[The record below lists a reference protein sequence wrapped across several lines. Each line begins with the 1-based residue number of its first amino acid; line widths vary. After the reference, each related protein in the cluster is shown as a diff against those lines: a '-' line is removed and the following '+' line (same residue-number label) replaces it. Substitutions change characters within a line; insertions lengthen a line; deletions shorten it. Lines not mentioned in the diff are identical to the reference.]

1 MMNNNEVRETV
12 VIPEKKEKIEKIKRK
27 YKNMAMSDDT
37 AKKIRRLEITNSI
50 LKTVTAIVG
59 VVAFIDL
66 VIPDPIPGL
75 DEAILTGST
84 ALLGSAVK
92 IVNNKIEDLANT
104 DQTELKIEEINLLSN
119 QLNNVAAAVAN
130 KRAATK

>member
-1 MMNNNEVRETV
+1 MNNNRETV

-37 AKKIRRLEITNSI
+37 AKKIRSLEITNTL
-50 LKTVTAIVG
+50 LKAATAIVG
-59 VVAFIDL
+59 VVAVIDL
-66 VIPDPIPGL
+66 IIPDPVIGL
-75 DEAILTGST
+75 DEAILTGAT
-84 ALLGSAVK
+84 ALLGSAST

-104 DQTELKIEEINLLSN
+104 DNAELKMEEVNLLSK
-119 QLNNVAAAVAN
+119 QLNNIATAVAS